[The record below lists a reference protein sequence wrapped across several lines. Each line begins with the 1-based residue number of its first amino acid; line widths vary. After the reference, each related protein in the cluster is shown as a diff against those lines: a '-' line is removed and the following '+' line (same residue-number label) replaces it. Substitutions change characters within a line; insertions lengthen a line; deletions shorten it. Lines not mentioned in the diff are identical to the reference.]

1 MAQITTAD
9 IANAGVVGAGGAG
22 FPTYVKLQAKPDTI
36 VINAAECEPLLHKD
50 KELLRHRTTEI
61 VAGLAVA
68 MELTGAKR
76 AIFGIKYKYH
86 DVIEVVK
93 SALGAGMEVMTLPD
107 AYPSGDEMTLVYETL
122 GRVIPPGGLPIAV
135 GVVVMNVET
144 VWNVGRAA
152 TGQGP
157 VVEKWL
163 TVGGAV
169 AHPITIR
176 VPIGIS
182 LAECLAAAGGATIDK
197 PYFVNGGP
205 MMGPLVTD
213 FANDVV
219 DKTTGG
225 LLVLPKESPVIRNLL
240 RDWKAIARI
249 GKSACDQCCI
259 CTQLCPRYLLGH
271 PIEPHRA
278 MRSLGFNLVGEP
290 DVAGTQFCCECNLCS
305 HFSCPEGLDPRNVCR
320 HNKQKLISERKRWE
334 NPPFNPE
341 RPRLLKADR
350 QVPTSRL
357 IGRLG
362 LRVYT
367 NKGPLEDRLL
377 TTDHVV
383 IKLKQHVGAPCEPLV
398 AMGDL
403 VQIGQE
409 IGRPPVKDG
418 KPALGAS
425 VHASIHGRV
434 AKIENGTIVITAE

>member
-1 MAQITTAD
+1 MARITTAE
-9 IANAGVVGAGGAG
+9 IASAGVVGAGGAG
-22 FPTYVKLQAKPDTI
+22 FPTYVKLLAKPDTI
-36 VINAAECEPLLHKD
+36 VLNAAECEPLLHKD
-50 KELLRHRTTEI
+50 KEMLLHRTSEVI
-61 VAGLAVA
+61 DGVAVA
-68 MELTGAKR
+68 MELTGAGR
-76 AIFGIKYKYH
+76 AVIGIKHKYH
-86 DVIEVVK
+86 DVIDTVK
-93 SALGAGMEVMTLPD
+93 AALRTGMEVVPIPD

-144 VWNVGRAA
+144 ARNLGRAA
-152 TGQGP
+152 AGQGP
-157 VVEKWL
+157 VTEKWL

-169 AHPITIR
+169 AHPVTIR
-176 VPIGIS
+176 VPIGIPF
-182 LAECLAAAGGATIDK
+182 AECLAAAGGATIDE

-213 FANDVV
+213 FDHAVV

-225 LLVLPKESPVIRNLL
+225 ILVLPKTTPVIRNLL
-240 RDWKAIARI
+240 RDWNGIQRI

-278 MRSLGFNLVGEP
+278 MRALGFTLVGEP

-320 HNKQKLISERKRWE
+320 HNRQKILSERRKWE
-334 NPPFNPE
+334 NPPF
-341 RPRLLKADR
+341 RPDRPKLLKADR
-350 QVPTSRL
+350 RAPTSRL

-362 LRVYT
+362 LRPYNVHAA
-367 NKGPLEDRLL
+367 LVDRLIS
-377 TTDHVV
+377 TPRVV

-398 AMGDL
+398 NVGER
-403 VQIGQE
+403 VHIGQE
-409 IGRPPVKDG
+409 IGRPPVTDG

-425 VHASIHGRV
+425 VHASIDGRV
-434 AKIENGTIVITAE
+434 TAIDHGCVTIAAE